1 MTYVLVALSA
11 TEAARAKRPVWK
23 ANKARR
29 DGTLLANQGRCG
41 PGKGTK
47 KPEQTALR
55 AYSDSN
61 RLLHDG
67 VC

>member
-1 MTYVLVALSA
+1 MYVLIALSA
-11 TEAARAKRPVWK
+11 MVAARAKRPVWQ
-23 ANKARR
+23 ANGARR
-29 DGTLLANQGRCG
+29 DGTLLANQGQCG

-47 KPEQTALR
+47 KPEMTALC